1 VCTIYKEETTSKRLS
16 CTFIFTRSTVHD
28 NLSFAETAARHTT
41 YISSAQLTAAGI
53 VILLS
58 TQNRAAIV
66 ASGSSLQAFFYD
78 AQLEEW
84 VRVADGQF
92 YLSDFYVGHSSSS
105 VNRDGT
111 TKR

>member
-1 VCTIYKEETTSKRLS
+1 
-16 CTFIFTRSTVHD
+16 
-28 NLSFAETAARHTT
+28 
-41 YISSAQLTAAGI
+41 
-53 VILLS
+53 
-58 TQNRAAIV
+58 
-66 ASGSSLQAFFYD
+66 
-78 AQLEEW
+78 